1 MKMKNSNTSINQN
14 KLDKTKKFDS
24 SLSGANDSKN
34 KNSSLE
40 SSKKNTMK
48 YPSNINKIPNAA
60 KESNASINQILAFRK
75 KNRKN

>member
-48 YPSNINKIPNAA
+48 YP
-60 KESNASINQILAFRK
+60 
-75 KNRKN
+75 